1 MSNNKENSPGGPVRE
16 LYAALW
22 RHAQGMRG
30 TLVAALG
37 LLGGSQLL
45 RLAMPWFAGQAINA
59 LQKGDIGGSGRW
71 IGGLMGVYLVSWLL
85 HGPGRVLE
93 RNVGVHVRE
102 RLGDLLYARIAAAPL
117 AWHNAHHSGE
127 LQHRVHQSSRALS
140 DFAQNQFVYVQSALS
155 FVGPLVALSLLSWS
169 SGVIAMVGYVLIAI
183 LILRFDQA
191 LMRLARQENDADR
204 RYVAAL
210 LDFVGNA
217 STVIGLR
224 LQSASRVLLGRRM
237 QAISAPLKRAVVVNE
252 GKWFAVDLLGL
263 GLSWVLVVL
272 YVWQQLRGAGGN
284 AQAVLLGTVFMIYQ
298 YAQQAASVVG
308 SMAAN
313 FQSFARMHTDYG
325 SAAPLW
331 AAPGDPAALVPAVD
345 RSAPWQTLALQDL
358 QWGHGD
364 GGRGGLH
371 ALSLTLQRG
380 SRVALVGPSGGG
392 KSTLLR
398 ALAGLYTPQQGQLM
412 LDGQP
417 QDWSALRRLAT
428 LIPQEAEV
436 FEASVRENLGFGEP
450 HEDGAL
456 QAASAVSAFDE
467 VLARL
472 PQGLDTPLTERGLNL
487 SGGQRQR
494 LALARG
500 VLAAQGSSL
509 LLLDEPT
516 SALDPA
522 TEARVL
528 ARMDAA
534 FGQACIVASIH
545 RLSLL
550 ARFDTVVILEAGRI
564 VDAGPRDA
572 VLARQAHMLGGAGEA
587 QQQQAQQSPH

>member
-1 MSNNKENSPGGPVRE
+1 MDTSTPSGAVRQ
-16 LYAALW
+16 LYSALW
-22 RHAQGMRG
+22 RHAQGLRG
-30 TLVAALG
+30 TLVAALS

-45 RLAMPWFAGQAINA
+45 RLSMPWFAGQAINA
-59 LQKGDIGGSGRW
+59 LQRGDIGGSGRW
-71 IGGLMGVYLVSWLL
+71 IAGLMGVYLVSWLL

-117 AWHNAHHSGE
+117 AWHSAHHSGE

-155 FVGPLVALSLLSWS
+155 FVGPLVALSLLSLT
-169 SGVIAMVGYVLIAI
+169 SGAIALVGYVLVAL
-183 LILRFDQA
+183 LIVRFDKA

-224 LQSASRVLLGRRM
+224 LQAASRVLLGRRM
-237 QAISAPLKRAVVVNE
+237 QAISAPLKRAVIVNE
-252 GKWFAVDLLGL
+252 GKWFTVDLLGL
-263 GLSWVLVVL
+263 GLSWVLVVI
-272 YVWQQLRGAGGN
+272 YVWQQLRSAGGSGAG
-284 AQAVLLGTVFMIYQ
+284 AQTVLLGTVFMIYQ

-331 AAPGDPAALVPAVD
+331 AAPGDPAEPVPALD
-345 RSAPWQTLALQDL
+345 RGAAWQTLALRGV

-364 GGRGGLH
+364 GSRGGLQD
-371 ALSLTLQRG
+371 LTLTLQRG
-380 SRVALVGPSGGG
+380 SRVALIGPSGGG

-398 ALAGLYTPQQGQLM
+398 ALAGLYTPQQGTLS

-417 QDWSALRRLAT
+417 QHWSALRRMAT

-450 HEDGAL
+450 HEDAAL
-456 QAASAVSAFDE
+456 QAAAQVSAFDE
-467 VLARL
+467 VLMRL

-516 SALDPA
+516 SALDPS
-522 TEARVL
+522 TETRVL
-528 ARMDAA
+528 ARLHAA
-534 FGQACIVASIH
+534 FPQACIVASIH

-550 ARFDTVVILEAGRI
+550 SHFDEVVVLEAGRI
-564 VDAGPRDA
+564 VDAGPRDE
-572 VLARQAHMLGGAGEA
+572 VMARQSQAELAAGAPTLA
-587 QQQQAQQSPH
+587 AS

>member
-1 MSNNKENSPGGPVRE
+1 MSSPSPGAAVRE

-22 RHAQGMRG
+22 RHAEGLRG
-30 TLVAALG
+30 TLVAALS

-59 LQKGDIGGSGRW
+59 LQRGDIGGSGRW

-117 AWHNAHHSGE
+117 AWHSAHHSGE

-140 DFAQNQFVYVQSALS
+140 DFAQNQFVYVQSTLS
-155 FVGPLVALSLLSWS
+155 FIGPLVALSLLSRA
-169 SGVIAMVGYVLIAI
+169 SGAIAMVGYVVIAMI
-183 LILRFDQA
+183 ILRFDQA
-191 LMRLARQENDADR
+191 LMKLARQENDADR

-224 LQSASRVLLGRRM
+224 LQAASRVLLGRRM
-237 QAISAPLKRAVVVNE
+237 QAISAPLKRAVIVNE
-252 GKWFAVDLLGL
+252 GKWFTVDLLGL

-272 YVWQQLRGAGGN
+272 YVWQQVRSADGN

-331 AAPGDPAALVPAVD
+331 AAPGDPAAPVPAVD
-345 RSAPWQTLALQDL
+345 RSADWQTLALRDM

-364 GGRGGLH
+364 GSRGGLQD
-371 ALSLTLQRG
+371 LTLMLQRG
-380 SRVALVGPSGGG
+380 SRVALIGPSGGG

-398 ALAGLYTPQQGQLM
+398 ALAGLYTPQRGTLA
-412 LDGQP
+412 LDGQM

-436 FEASVRENLGFGEP
+436 FEATVRENLGFGEP
-450 HEDGAL
+450 HEDAAL
-456 QAASAVSAFDE
+456 NAAAQVSAFDE

-500 VLAAQGSSL
+500 ALAAQGSSL

-516 SALDPA
+516 SALDPV

-528 ARMDAA
+528 ARLDAA
-534 FGQACIVASIH
+534 FPDACLIASIH

-550 ARFDTVVILEAGRI
+550 SHFDTVVILDAGRI

-572 VLARQAHMLGGAGEA
+572 VMARQAQPQSNSPEA
-587 QQQQAQQSPH
+587 ARSH

>member
-1 MSNNKENSPGGPVRE
+1 MQALSPSRAVRD
-16 LYAALW
+16 LYGALW
-22 RHAQGMRG
+22 LHAQGMRG
-30 TLVAALG
+30 TLVAAVS

-45 RLAMPWFAGQAINA
+45 RLTMPWFAGQAINA
-59 LQKGDIGGSGRW
+59 LQRGDIAGSGRW
-71 IGGLMGVYLVSWLL
+71 IAALMGTYLTSWLL

-102 RLGDLLYARIAAAPL
+102 RLGDQLYARIAAAPL
-117 AWHNAHHSGE
+117 DWHNTHHSGE

-140 DFAQNQFVYVQSALS
+140 DFAQNQFVYVQSTLN
-155 FVGPLVALSLLSWS
+155 FIGPLVALTLLSRS
-169 SGVIAMVGYVLIAI
+169 SGAMALVGYVLIG
-183 LILRFDQA
+183 LVILRFDQA

-210 LDFVGNA
+210 LDFIGNA
-217 STVIGLR
+217 PTVIGLR
-224 LQSASRVLLGRRM
+224 LQSASRALVGRRM
-237 QAISAPLKRAVVVNE
+237 HAISAPLKRAVVVNE

-263 GLSWVLVVL
+263 GLSWALVVI
-272 YVWQQLRGAGGN
+272 YVWQQVRGAGGG

-298 YAQQAASVVG
+298 YAQQAASVVS

-313 FQSFARMHTDYG
+313 FQAFARMHTDYG

-331 AAPGDPAALVPAVD
+331 ATPGDPAEPVPAID
-345 RSAPWQTLALQDL
+345 RDAAWRTLSLQEVHR
-358 QWGHGD
+358 GYGEE
-364 GGRGGLH
+364 GRGGLA
-371 ALSLTLQRG
+371 ALSLTLRRG
-380 SRVALVGPSGGG
+380 ARVALIGPSGGG

-398 ALAGLYTPQQGQLM
+398 TLAGLYTPQQGTLHV
-412 LDGQP
+412 DGQAR
-417 QDWSALRRLAT
+417 DWSALRRLAT

-436 FEASVRENLGFGEP
+436 FEASVRENLDFGEAR
-450 HEDGAL
+450 EDATL
-456 QAASAVSAFDE
+456 AAAAHDSAFDE
-467 VLARL
+467 VIARL
-472 PQGLDTPLTERGLNL
+472 PKGLDTLLAERGLNL

-516 SALDPA
+516 SALDA
-522 TEARVL
+522 AAESRVIVRL
-528 ARMDAA
+528 AAA
-534 FGQACIVASIH
+534 FPQACIVASIH

-550 ARFDTVVILEAGRI
+550 PHFDTVVILEAGTV

-572 VLARQAHMLGGAGEA
+572 VMARQSVRLAGLGAA
-587 QQQQAQQSPH
+587 A